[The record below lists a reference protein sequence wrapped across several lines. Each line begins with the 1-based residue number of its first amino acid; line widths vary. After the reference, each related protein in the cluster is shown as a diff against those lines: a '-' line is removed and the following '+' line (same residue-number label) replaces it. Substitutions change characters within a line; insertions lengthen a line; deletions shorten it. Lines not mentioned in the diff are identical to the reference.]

1 MNLFICR
8 TIFQV
13 YYAGILI
20 KNKNIKDVMLA
31 YLSEGLSDREKN
43 VLSCCGINRIVVI
56 EGSNPYK
63 RLLKQIWFLN
73 YLKRITK
80 KQSVS
85 LYFSSIDDPFI
96 QAIISKNKFGDVYT
110 FDDGTANYIQNSI
123 FYVETKRNIFV
134 RIKYYLIGNRIKSL
148 CEVKKLIKIHYST
161 NHLKNIID
169 NVEYIPLY
177 GKSNHSDLSVE
188 SKKHEVVNL
197 YLCPNFDEI
206 YIDAEKVKRKFISTL
221 TKHDIIIPHPRDKC
235 MWDAGANY
243 KIRND
248 TMAEIVID
256 EYLSKGCLINLF
268 GIANSTQYHYLQ
280 NNKVVNHVIDIGEIK
295 PKFKEVIPKQID
307 CFKKLTK

>member
-1 MNLFICR
+1 
-8 TIFQV
+8 
-13 YYAGILI
+13 
-20 KNKNIKDVMLA
+20 
-31 YLSEGLSDREKN
+31 
-43 VLSCCGINRIVVI
+43 
-56 EGSNPYK
+56 
-63 RLLKQIWFLN
+63 
-73 YLKRITK
+73 
-80 KQSVS
+80 
-85 LYFSSIDDPFI
+85 
-96 QAIISKNKFGDVYT
+96 
-110 FDDGTANYIQNSI
+110 
-123 FYVETKRNIFV
+123 
-134 RIKYYLIGNRIKSL
+134 YYLIGNRIKSL

-295 PKFKEVIPKQID
+295 PKFKEVILKQID